1 MPPREVTLNTL
12 KTFSGEEP
20 RAFTIS
26 GYDVKEL
33 FNTKIPLGRVVKTA
47 DAVFLPS
54 EIRNELENELSTEK
68 DTFAIKLSASPNAKT
83 HLKYLFG
90 RKPIKVF

>member
-1 MPPREVTLNTL
+1 M
-12 KTFSGEEP
+12 
-20 RAFTIS
+20 
-26 GYDVKEL
+26 
-33 FNTKIPLGRVVKTA
+33 KTA

-83 HLKYLFG
+83 HLKYLDWL
-90 RKPIKVF
+90 PPEEVEKVPAQLREFFEEQDEEERS